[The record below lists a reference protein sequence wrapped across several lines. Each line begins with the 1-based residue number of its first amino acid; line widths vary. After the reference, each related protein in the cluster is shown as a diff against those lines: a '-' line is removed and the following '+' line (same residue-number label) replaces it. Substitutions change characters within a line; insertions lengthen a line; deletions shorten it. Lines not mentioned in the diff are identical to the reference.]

1 MDYQAAIPY
10 TYTFVFLA
18 LRMLRKSLCCCNKL
32 PKNSIKCLLNTRY
45 SCVYTTIYV
54 VFYYNYGR
62 KTERAV
68 KQRCSPHLFLLFLAK
83 PFSLGYGKA
92 QSCHCSLSPHWFT
105 HHRSGAVLP
114 PASFPQLLAAAVLCL
129 HTSGLFLNPAPQGA
143 KIQLLGARGRPA
155 LCDHPPVPVCVPRL
169 HQAAPRDT
177 SVLLMKLAAGLGVK
191 GLR

>member
-68 KQRCSPHLFLLFLAK
+68 KQHCSPHLFLLFLAK

-92 QSCHCSLSPHWFT
+92 QSCHCSLPLAASHIT
-105 HHRSGAVLP
+105 GAVQSCHQ
-114 PASFPQLLAAAVLCL
+114 PA
-129 HTSGLFLNPAPQGA
+129 FLSCWQ
-143 KIQLLGARGRPA
+143 QQCFVCTLQ
-155 LCDHPPVPVCVPRL
+155 VP
-169 HQAAPRDT
+169 
-177 SVLLMKLAAGLGVK
+177 S
-191 GLR
+191 